1 MAKLEFYRQQVVPR
15 IATPSARGLA
25 AVGTQAAETT
35 EAIARGAQAFAQMQQ
50 LSERVGQAERA
61 QKLTQLNAAAMQ
73 SLNEFELGLE
83 TDTDYGTYESRYDK
97 QLQKIQDDVAKVT
110 DGDNALFEAWRSDFA
125 RTAIDKRFNVRRA
138 AVKGRIGVARADLDQ
153 SLGIYAGL
161 AGSDDPAK
169 DADVSARANLAIQD
183 ALAAG
188 IISPQE
194 AVDKSQKFNS
204 SAITNRV
211 NRDMFNNPIATRQ
224 RLIDNAYPGLD
235 EPTRTKLL
243 NRATDEATQA
253 ITRQNAVE
261 ERADRQARRARDD
274 MERNLGFQVDQMI
287 ATGDLD
293 GLQGF
298 LSNNGRLMNSSDRTR
313 ALKAVRRQDI
323 VTDFTTYSTLSERA
337 AGGENVE
344 PEARQAVM
352 QGLLSDN
359 DYRVVVN
366 ASRETGWRKRG
377 YSHIA
382 DNLKPSEFEKKVG
395 NTATIRSAN
404 ALRDWNTWVRENPSA
419 TDAQAD
425 TEAKRIVAEYSNTAQ
440 VQSVATLRRPTYL
453 VSTGPSSFDLK
464 QTFARTKQAFD
475 KGQIPK
481 AEYEKQAALIRQW
494 MQVYKPPAPR
504 PQPAK

>member
-1 MAKLEFYRQQVVPR
+1 MARLEFYRRQVVPR
-15 IATPSARGLA
+15 IATPSTRGLA
-25 AVGTQAAETT
+25 AVGTQAAEAA
-35 EAIARGAQAFAQMQQ
+35 EAVARGAQAFGQLQQ

-61 QKLTQLNAAAMQ
+61 QRLTQLTASATQA
-73 SLNEFELGLE
+73 LKEFEFSLE
-83 TDTDYGTYESRYDK
+83 ADTDYSTYEERYDK
-97 QLQKIQDDVAKVT
+97 QLQQIQDGIAQAVE
-110 DGDNALFEAWRSDFA
+110 GDNALFEAWRSDFA
-125 RTAIDKRFNVRRA
+125 RTAMDTRFNVRRA

-153 SLGIYAGL
+153 TLGIYSGL
-161 AGSDDPAK
+161 SGSDDPAK
-169 DADVSARANLAIQD
+169 DADISARANLAIQD
-183 ALAAG
+183 ALNAG

-194 AVDKSQKFNS
+194 AVDKAQRFNS

-224 RLIDNAYPGLD
+224 RLIDNQYPGLD

-253 ITRQNAVE
+253 ITRANAQE
-261 ERADRQARRARDD
+261 ERADRLARRARDD
-274 MERNLGFQVDQMI
+274 MERNLGTRVDEMI

-293 GLQGF
+293 NLQGF
-298 LSNNGRLMNSSDRTR
+298 VAANGRFMNPADRQR

-323 VTDFTTYSTLSERA
+323 VTDFTTYANLSERA

-344 PEARQAVM
+344 PEARQAVL

-366 ASRETGWRKRG
+366 ASRETGWRRRG
-377 YSHIA
+377 YAHIA

-404 ALRDWNTWVRENPSA
+404 ALRDWNQWVRENPNA

-425 TEAKRIVAEYSNTAQ
+425 AESRRIVAEYSNQGQ
-440 VQSVATLRRPTYL
+440 VQSVATLRRPTFL
-453 VSTGPSSFDLK
+453 VSTGPNSFDLRT
-464 QTFARTKQAFD
+464 TFARTKQAFD
-475 KGQIPK
+475 RGDISKT
-481 AEYEKQAALIRQW
+481 EYERQAALIRQW
-494 MQVYKPPAPR
+494 MNVYKPPQPR
-504 PQPAK
+504 PQPQR

>member
-1 MAKLEFYRQQVVPR
+1 
-15 IATPSARGLA
+15 
-25 AVGTQAAETT
+25 
-35 EAIARGAQAFAQMQQ
+35 
-50 LSERVGQAERA
+50 
-61 QKLTQLNAAAMQ
+61 
-73 SLNEFELGLE
+73 
-83 TDTDYGTYESRYDK
+83 
-97 QLQKIQDDVAKVT
+97 
-110 DGDNALFEAWRSDFA
+110 
-125 RTAIDKRFNVRRA
+125 
-138 AVKGRIGVARADLDQ
+138 LD
-153 SLGIYAGL
+153 
-161 AGSDDPAK
+161 
-169 DADVSARANLAIQD
+169 
-183 ALAAG
+183 AG

-194 AVDKSQKFNS
+194 AVDKSQRFSS
-204 SAITNRV
+204 SAVTNRV

-274 MERNLGFQVDQMI
+274 MERNLGFQVDQLI
-287 ATGDLD
+287 AAGDLD

-323 VTDFTTYSTLSERA
+323 VTDFTTYATLSERA

-352 QGLLSDN
+352 QGLLNDN
-359 DYRVVVN
+359 DYRVIVN

-404 ALRDWNTWVRENPSA
+404 ALRDWNTWVRENPNA

-453 VSTGPSSFDLK
+453 VSTGPSSFDLR
-464 QTFARTKQAFD
+464 QTFVLTKQAFD
-475 KGQIPK
+475 KKQITQ
-481 AEYEKQAALIRQW
+481 AEYERQAALIEQW
-494 MQVYKPPAPR
+494 QLIYKPPAPR
-504 PQPAK
+504 PAK

>member
-25 AVGTQAAETT
+25 AVGTQAAETA
-35 EAIARGAQAFAQMQQ
+35 EAVARGAQAFAQMQQ

-125 RTAIDKRFNVRRA
+125 KTAIDKRFNVRRA

-274 MERNLGFQVDQMI
+274 MERNLGAQVDQMI
-287 ATGDLD
+287 ADGQLD
-293 GLQGF
+293 DLQGF
-298 LSNNGRLMNSSDRTR
+298 LSRNGRLMSASDRTR
-313 ALKAVRRQDI
+313 AMKAVRRQDI
-323 VTDFTTYSTLSERA
+323 VTDPTAYFSLSERA
-337 AGGENVE
+337 ASGENISADVKD
-344 PEARQAVM
+344 AVD
-352 QGLLSDN
+352 QGLISFADSRVLIN
-359 DYRVVVN
+359 D
-366 ASRETGWRKRG
+366 SRANGWRKRG
-377 YSHIA
+377 YSFITN
-382 DNLKPSEFEKKVG
+382 NLKPSDVEKKIG
-395 NTATIRSAN
+395 NVATIRSAN
-404 ALRDWNTWVRENPSA
+404 AMRDWDNWVRENPNA

-425 TEAKRIVAEYSNTAQ
+425 AEAKRIVADYSNAAQ
-440 VQSVATLRRPTYL
+440 TQSVATLRRPTYL

>member
-1 MAKLEFYRQQVVPR
+1 MAKLEFYRRQVVPR
-15 IATPSARGLA
+15 IATPSTRGLA
-25 AVGTQAAETT
+25 AVGTQAIETAE
-35 EAIARGAQAFAQMQQ
+35 AVARGAQAFGQLQQ
-50 LSERVGQAERA
+50 LSERVDQAQRS
-61 QKLTQLNAAAMQ
+61 QRLMQLNASATQA
-73 SLNEFELGLE
+73 LNEFELGLE
-83 TDTDYGTYESRYDK
+83 TDTDFATYEERYDK
-97 QLQKIQDDVAKVT
+97 QLQQIQERVAEAAE
-110 DGDNALFEAWRSDFA
+110 GDNALFEAWRSNFA
-125 RTAIDKRFNVRRA
+125 QTAIDKRFNVRKA

-153 SLGIYAGL
+153 TLGVYAGL
-161 AGSDDPAK
+161 SGSDDPTK
-169 DADVSARANLAIQD
+169 DADIAARANLAIQD
-183 ALAAG
+183 AFAGG
-188 IISPQE
+188 IISAQE
-194 AVDKSQKFNS
+194 AVDKAQRFNS

-224 RLIDNAYPGLD
+224 RLIDNQYPGLD

-253 ITRQNAVE
+253 ITRANAQE
-261 ERADRQARRARDD
+261 ERADRMARRARDD
-274 MERNLGFQVDQMI
+274 MERGLGARVDEMI

-293 GLQGF
+293 NLQGF
-298 LSNNGRLMNSSDRTR
+298 VAANGRFMSPADRQR

-323 VTDFTTYSTLSERA
+323 VTDFTTYATLSERA

-404 ALRDWNTWVRENPSA
+404 ALRDWNQWVRDNPQA

-425 TEAKRIVAEYSNTAQ
+425 AESRRIVAEYSNQGQ
-440 VQSVATLRRPTYL
+440 VQSVATLRRPTFL

-464 QTFARTKQAFD
+464 TTFARTKQAFD
-475 KGQIPK
+475 KGDISK
-481 AEYEKQAALIRQW
+481 AEYERQAALIRQW
-494 MQVYKPPAPR
+494 MTVYKPPQPR
-504 PQPAK
+504 PQPQR

>member
-1 MAKLEFYRQQVVPR
+1 
-15 IATPSARGLA
+15 
-25 AVGTQAAETT
+25 
-35 EAIARGAQAFAQMQQ
+35 
-50 LSERVGQAERA
+50 
-61 QKLTQLNAAAMQ
+61 
-73 SLNEFELGLE
+73 
-83 TDTDYGTYESRYDK
+83 
-97 QLQKIQDDVAKVT
+97 VAKVT

-183 ALAAG
+183 ALGAG

-287 ATGDLD
+287 ADGELD
-293 GLQGF
+293 GLQAF
-298 LSNNGRLMNSSDRTR
+298 LDSNARFMSPSDRTR
-313 ALKAVRRQDI
+313 ALRAVRRQDI
-323 VTDFTTYSTLSERA
+323 VTDFTTYSSLSERA
-337 AGGENVE
+337 ASGENIE
-344 PEARQAVM
+344 PAARQAVN
-352 QGLLSDN
+352 QGLLSDT
-359 DYRVVVN
+359 DYRVLVN
-366 ASRETGWRKRG
+366 DSRATGWRKRG
-377 YSHIA
+377 FTFIE
-382 DNLKPSEFEKKVG
+382 DNLKPSPMISDPS
-395 NTATIRSAN
+395 ASARSAN
-404 ALRDWNTWVRENPSA
+404 AKTDWNTWVRENPNA

-425 TEAKRIVAEYSNTAQ
+425 AEAKRIVADYTNSRQ
-440 VQSVATLRRPTYL
+440 VQSVATLRRPTFL
-453 VSTGPSSFDLK
+453 VSTGPSSFDLR

>member
-15 IATPSARGLA
+15 IATPSTRGLA
-25 AVGTQAAETT
+25 AVGTQAAEAA
-35 EAIARGAQAFAQMQQ
+35 EAVARGAQAFSQMQQ
-50 LSERVGQAERA
+50 LSERVGQAQRA

-73 SLNEFELGLE
+73 SLNEFELELE
-83 TDTDYGTYESRYDK
+83 TDTNYDTFESRYDER
-97 QLQKIQDDVAKVT
+97 LQKIQDDVARVAE
-110 DGDNALFEAWRSDFA
+110 GDNALFEAWRSDFA

-161 AGSDDPAK
+161 AGSDDPTK
-169 DADVSARANLAIQD
+169 DADITARANLAIQD

-194 AVDKSQKFNS
+194 AVDKSQRFNS

-211 NRDMFNNPIATRQ
+211 NRDMFNDPIATRK
-224 RLIDNAYPGLD
+224 RLIDNAYTGLD

-253 ITRQNAVE
+253 ITRQNAAE
-261 ERADRQARRARDD
+261 DRADRLARRARDD

-293 GLQGF
+293 GLQSF
-298 LSNNGRLMNSSDRTR
+298 LTNNARLMSASDRTR

-323 VTDFTTYSTLSERA
+323 VTDFTTYSSLSERA

-352 QGLLSDN
+352 QGLLNDN
-359 DYRVVVN
+359 DYRVIVN
-366 ASRETGWRKRG
+366 ASRETGWRRRG

-382 DNLKPSEFEKKVG
+382 DNLKPGDFEKKVG

-404 ALRDWNTWVRENPSA
+404 ALRDWNTWVRENPNA

-425 TEAKRIVAEYSNTAQ
+425 AESKRIVAEYSNAAQ

-453 VSTGPSSFDLK
+453 VSTGPSSFDLR
-464 QTFARTKQAFD
+464 QTFARTKEAFD
-475 KGQIPK
+475 KKEITQ
-481 AEYEKQAALIRQW
+481 AEYERQAALIDQW
-494 MQVYKPPAPR
+494 MQIYKPPAPR
-504 PQPAK
+504 PQPQR